1 MSNTQIVDSNK
12 KPNTYMISVWLRYL
26 ASIDH
31 HVKCTLSESYII

>member
-1 MSNTQIVDSNK
+1 MSDTQIVNSNK

-31 HVKCTLSESYII
+31 HVKYILNESYII